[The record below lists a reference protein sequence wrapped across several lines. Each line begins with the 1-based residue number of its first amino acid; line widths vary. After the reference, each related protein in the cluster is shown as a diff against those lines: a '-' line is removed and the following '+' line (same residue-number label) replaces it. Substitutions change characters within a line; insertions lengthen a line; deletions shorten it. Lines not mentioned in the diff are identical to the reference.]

1 MLPFSPSSAQ
11 ENTENTVSNSLEG
24 TPPVNRRVTALS
36 SSTTKSKPLPASSA
50 SSAFSAPAVV
60 TLTSSPN
67 TSSQGNSTWSPGD
80 WVAYNNSVRV
90 SKRESSLVKMQTFV
104 RGFVARRQFKRVLE
118 TVQEQRAAAMV
129 QKIVRGIVAR
139 KQVKAMII
147 QKIEIDKI
155 RQEKIELELDM
166 AKAERIRALRNAR
179 IIEQCGTGKV
189 SISEVYPANGHIR
202 YKLTLELYTTTE
214 AQGETKNVTTG
225 VMTEITSSTR
235 YSVVH
240 RLDSLL
246 HEYEF
251 EAPFT
256 MPIMP
261 PKTWSKKPTNMNFLT
276 RRKEHLNIYLN
287 QLLSNPTI
295 VESWPMRHFLDRL
308 RLNAVPNNTTY
319 GGLLFSQ

>member
-118 TVQEQRAAAMV
+118 TVQEQRAA
-129 QKIVRGIVAR
+129 
-139 KQVKAMII
+139 
-147 QKIEIDKI
+147 
-155 RQEKIELELDM
+155 
-166 AKAERIRALRNAR
+166 
-179 IIEQCGTGKV
+179 
-189 SISEVYPANGHIR
+189 
-202 YKLTLELYTTTE
+202 
-214 AQGETKNVTTG
+214 
-225 VMTEITSSTR
+225 SSC
-235 YSVVH
+235 
-240 RLDSLL
+240 
-246 HEYEF
+246 
-251 EAPFT
+251 
-256 MPIMP
+256 
-261 PKTWSKKPTNMNFLT
+261 
-276 RRKEHLNIYLN
+276 
-287 QLLSNPTI
+287 QL
-295 VESWPMRHFLDRL
+295 
-308 RLNAVPNNTTY
+308 
-319 GGLLFSQ
+319 